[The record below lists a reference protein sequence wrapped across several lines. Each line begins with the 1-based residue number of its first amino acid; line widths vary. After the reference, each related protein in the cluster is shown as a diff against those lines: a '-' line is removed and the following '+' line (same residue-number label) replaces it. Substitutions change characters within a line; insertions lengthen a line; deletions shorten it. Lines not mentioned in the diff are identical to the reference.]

1 MAALKQHYIKVIAPE
16 LQKEL
21 KIKNIHAIPR
31 IEKVVVNVGVGE
43 AVANKN
49 VVAKVAEDIK
59 LITGQ
64 KPIIAEARK
73 SVSAFKLRKGLPI
86 GVKVTL
92 RGENMYIFLD
102 KLFKIVLPRIR
113 DFRGIS
119 SKSFDGKG
127 NLNIGMS
134 DQTLF
139 PEIDYDKI
147 DKIRGLEITIV
158 TSAQNNSDS
167 QKLFEKLGLVF
178 KKIDGQS

>member
-1 MAALKQHYIKVIAPE
+1 MAALKQHYIKTIAPE
-16 LQKEL
+16 LRKEL
-21 KIKNIHAIPR
+21 DVKNIHAVPR
-31 IEKVVVNVGVGE
+31 LMKVVVNVGVGE
-43 AVANKN
+43 AVSNKN
-49 VVAKVAEDIK
+49 VVAKVAEDIR

-73 SVSAFKLRKGLPI
+73 SVSAFKLRKGLAI

-119 SKSFDGKG
+119 DASFDGQG

-147 DKIRGLEITIV
+147 DKIRGLEITLV
-158 TSAQNNSDS
+158 TSTRKDSDA

-178 KKIDGQS
+178 KKKDINS